1 MTAQQVI
8 DQLGLIP
15 LPQEGGMHLQTYI
28 SRQTIEGQQGRAAG
42 TAIYYLLTP
51 GTFSHLHRLDG
62 DEVYHFYL
70 GDPVEMLELLPDG
83 TARRTIL
90 GQDLLHGQQV
100 QHLVPAGNWQGSHLL
115 GERASDGSMSNACR
129 MTAAA
134 GSPDQDEGACG
145 FALLGT
151 TMCPGYSQ
159 DGYEHGSRNELLA
172 AYPDA
177 RDLILELTG

>member
-1 MTAQQVI
+1 MTAQQII

-28 SRQTIEGQQGRAAG
+28 SRQIVEGQAGRAAG

-51 GTFSHLHRLDG
+51 GTFSHLHKLDG
-62 DEVYHFYL
+62 DEIYHFYL

-83 TARRTIL
+83 TAKRTIL
-90 GQDLLHGQQV
+90 GQDILHGQQV
-100 QHLVPAGNWQGSHLL
+100 QHLVPAGNWQGSHLSCINSL
-115 GERASDGSMSNACR
+115 AETDH
-129 MTAAA
+129 TTT
-134 GSPDQDEGACG
+134 ACG

-159 DGYEHGSRNELLA
+159 DGYEHASRDRLLA
-172 AYPDA
+172 AYPEA
-177 RDLILELTG
+177 EDLILQLTK